1 MIEVRGACKAFDDTP
16 VLTNVSLTIPAG
28 KVVCIIGPSGG
39 GKSTLL
45 RCINGL
51 ELLDSGTVTI
61 GEVTLDASAG
71 RGISARRRRAE
82 ALRQIRMDVGMVF
95 QQFNLFPHMT
105 VERNVMSGLRY
116 ALGVDKQEAQK
127 RAAMQLERVG
137 LPDRGTSFPAE
148 MSGGQQQRVAIARAL
163 AMEPKAMLFDE
174 VTSALDPE
182 LVGGVLAAMRQ
193 LARDGMT
200 MAVVTHEMGFARQ
213 VADEVV
219 FMADGVIVEQGTPA
233 SIFDA
238 PTHPRTRAFLD
249 ATLRHDMTDA
259 DVL

>member
-1 MIEVRGACKAFDDTP
+1 VIDVKSASKRFGDTP
-16 VLTNVSLTIPAG
+16 VLNDVSLTIPSG

-51 ELLDSGTVTI
+51 ELLDSGSVTI
-61 GEVTLDASAG
+61 GEVTLDATSG
-71 RGISARRRRAE
+71 RGIAARRRRAE

-116 ALGVDKQEAQK
+116 ARGLEKQVAEK
-127 RAAMQLERVG
+127 RAATQLERVG
-137 LPDRGTSFPAE
+137 LPDRGHSFPGE
-148 MSGGQQQRVAIARAL
+148 LSGGQQQRVAIARAL

-182 LVGGVLAAMRQ
+182 LVGGVLAAMRK

-219 FMADGVIVEQGTPA
+219 FMADGVIVEQGPPA
-233 SIFDA
+233 RIFDA
-238 PTHPRTRAFLD
+238 PTQARTRAFLD

>member
-1 MIEVRGACKAFDDTP
+1 MIDVKGASKRFGDTP
-16 VLTNVSLTIPAG
+16 VLNEVSLTIPAG
-28 KVVCIIGPSGG
+28 KVVCIVGPSGG

-51 ELLDSGTVTI
+51 ELLDSGSVTI
-61 GEVTLDASAG
+61 GEVTLDATSG
-71 RGISARRRRAE
+71 RGVAARRRRAE

-116 ALGVDKQEAQK
+116 ARGLDKKVAEK
-127 RAAMQLERVG
+127 RAATQLERVG
-137 LPDRGTSFPAE
+137 LPDRGHSFPGE
-148 MSGGQQQRVAIARAL
+148 LSGGQQQRVAIARAL

-182 LVGGVLAAMRQ
+182 LVGGVLAAMRK

-219 FMADGVIVEQGTPA
+219 FMADGVIVEQGPPA
-233 SIFDA
+233 RIFDA
-238 PTHPRTRAFLD
+238 PVHPRTRAFLD
-249 ATLRHDMTDA
+249 ATLRHDITDGDA
-259 DVL
+259 L

>member
-1 MIEVRGACKAFDDTP
+1 
-16 VLTNVSLTIPAG
+16 
-28 KVVCIIGPSGG
+28 
-39 GKSTLL
+39 
-45 RCINGL
+45 
-51 ELLDSGTVTI
+51 
-61 GEVTLDASAG
+61 
-71 RGISARRRRAE
+71 
-82 ALRQIRMDVGMVF
+82 
-95 QQFNLFPHMT
+95 
-105 VERNVMSGLRY
+105 
-116 ALGVDKQEAQK
+116 
-127 RAAMQLERVG
+127 
-137 LPDRGTSFPAE
+137 
-148 MSGGQQQRVAIARAL
+148 
-163 AMEPKAMLFDE
+163 MEPKAMLFDE